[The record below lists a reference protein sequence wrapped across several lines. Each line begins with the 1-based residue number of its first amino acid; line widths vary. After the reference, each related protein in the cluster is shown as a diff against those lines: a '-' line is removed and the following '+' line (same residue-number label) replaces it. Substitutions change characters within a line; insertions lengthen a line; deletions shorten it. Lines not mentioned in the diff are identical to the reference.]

1 MERGIRVLMG
11 RPNMDGHWRGLY
23 VVSRALREAGME
35 VIYTGYSSP
44 EAIVESAIQEDVDV
58 IGVSLHS
65 CDNVLVMSEIMRLLK
80 EKELDSLVVVGG
92 TFVDPKKEIPRLKE
106 IGIGGVF
113 PSGSPLDSIVEYIKK
128 ALKGKSLSQVKG
140 EM

>member
-23 VVSRALREAGME
+23 VVSRALREGGME

-44 EAIVESAIQEDVDV
+44 KAIVESAIQEDVDV
-58 IGVSLHS
+58 IGISLHS

-80 EKELDSLVVVGG
+80 EKSLTVLWWWVGLLL
-92 TFVDPKKEIPRLKE
+92 ILRM
-106 IGIGGVF
+106 
-113 PSGSPLDSIVEYIKK
+113 
-128 ALKGKSLSQVKG
+128 KSQD
-140 EM
+140 